1 MISRISLLRKHLIP
15 SVIFFFALVFL
26 SPSTVLAEEEGI
38 VRYGVSSVSLQDDYF
53 DGYGEKGYLP
63 VRLTGYTDNRRVV
76 YFTRWMK
83 NSDDIKWF
91 GYFGKTGAEFDNLN
105 ADLRKKN
112 FYLIDVSGYKTPG
125 GIRYAGIW
133 YENKSG
139 VQWIS
144 YRDYTKANM
153 QFLHDTIGQAGW
165 RPHRIEGYDL
175 GGNSNYIS
183 LWYFLP
189 NASYYWHSKMTREQ
203 YDEHYDEYSR
213 KGYLPFHLDS
223 HAIGHDVYFSGI
235 WKPVSGGAWIRSN
248 RAWNVFQRYYNN
260 YWSTGYNIDNFY
272 AAETPDG
279 VRFGGIWF
287 FDGVP
292 LINADSSL
300 FLRLRNLVDGMP
312 GRGGAAVM
320 NLNTGEE
327 DMLHADQ
334 TFATASVIKIGI
346 LYALLREVDAGTRS
360 LNDVI
365 NAGATYGNNQGNW
378 LTANQN
384 YTSLQMAQF
393 IIRSSNNWA
402 TNRMIDYLGGI
413 AAINLHIAEPA
424 GLNMSVT
431 RLRRYMIGT
440 GAPSAYGNASA
451 GDDHIAGIQNLSTPR
466 EMMTIIRRV
475 RDENLLTVASKLAF
489 FATLAMD
496 GDNDGLNNKLYIPSV
511 VTPAFPGLSIFN
523 KDGSLSSVRI
533 NKSDAGLMVMPS
545 GAVVVYAIF
554 MDEISD
560 DPDVPGVASNAT
572 VAAATTALQ
581 NAGMQIAFEY
591 P

>member
-1 MISRISLLRKHLIP
+1 MISRIPLMRKHIIP

-26 SPSTVLAEEEGI
+26 SPTTLLAEEEGI
-38 VRYGVSSVSLQDDYF
+38 VRYGVSPVSLQDDFF

-63 VRLTGYTDNRRVV
+63 VRLTGYTDSRRIV

-83 NSDDIKWF
+83 NTDNIKWF

-105 ADLRKKN
+105 SDLREKN

-133 YENKSG
+133 YENKTG
-139 VQWIS
+139 VQWLS

-175 GGNSNYIS
+175 GGDSKYIS
-183 LWYFLP
+183 LWYHLP
-189 NASYYWHSKMTREQ
+189 NASYYWHSKLTKEQ
-203 YDEHYDEYSR
+203 YDDHFDQYREM
-213 KGYLPFHLDS
+213 GYLPFHLDS
-223 HAIGHDVYFSGI
+223 HTVGGVVYFSGI
-235 WKPVSGGAWIRSN
+235 WKKVSGGAWIRSN
-248 RAWNVFQRYYNN
+248 RTWNVFQRYYNN

-287 FDGVP
+287 FDGLPV
-292 LINADSSL
+292 INTSL
-300 FLRLRNLVDGMP
+300 FLRMRNEVDGMP
-312 GRGGAAVM
+312 GRGGAAMM

-327 DMLHADQ
+327 VMLHADQ

-346 LYALLREVDAGTRS
+346 LYALMREVDAGNKS
-360 LNDVI
+360 LNDII
-365 NAGATYGNNQGNW
+365 NAGAQYGNNQGNW

-393 IIRSSNNWA
+393 MIRSSNNWA

-413 AAINLHIAEPA
+413 AAINLHLSEPA
-424 GLNMSVT
+424 GLNLAVT
-431 RLRRYMIGT
+431 RLRRYMLGT

-451 GDDHIAGIQNLSTPR
+451 NDDHEAGIQSLSTPR

-475 RDENLLTVASKLAF
+475 RDENLLTVLSKLTF
-489 FATLAMD
+489 FATLKMD
-496 GDNDGLNNKLYIPSV
+496 GDNDGVNNKNYIPFV

-545 GAVVVYAIF
+545 GEVVVYAIF

-572 VAAATTALQ
+572 VTAATTALQ
-581 NAGMQIAFEY
+581 NTGLQIAFEY
-591 P
+591 Y